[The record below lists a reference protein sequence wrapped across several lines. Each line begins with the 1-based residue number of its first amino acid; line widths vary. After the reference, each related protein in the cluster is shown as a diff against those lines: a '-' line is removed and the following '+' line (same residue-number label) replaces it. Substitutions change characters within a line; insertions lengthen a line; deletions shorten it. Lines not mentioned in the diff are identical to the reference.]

1 MKNLLIMV
9 TAATPSPTTDPA
21 NTFFSPGTVGF
32 LFTFLVV
39 VGTIALIFDMTRRV
53 RRVRYRAEIQEK
65 LEAERLAAAEQP
77 SQVAKPTAEQPS
89 QVAKPTAEQP
99 SQVAQPAPVAKKAA
113 PAAKAKPERPAPPAR
128 PKRG

>member
-89 QVAKPTAEQP
+89 QVA
-99 SQVAQPAPVAKKAA
+99 QPAPVAKKAA